1 MSDIN
6 IGALSEAI
14 NDKMDRDLNN
24 RSDDSGLRKLVESYV
39 NGTDWYKIF
48 DEIQSDG
55 TVKQWCE
62 QGGRVSAQSSW
73 KTVSLL
79 KPYKDTN
86 YQVMATANGNVNGT
100 STWTTVVDSQV
111 YTNDSIQIKGT
122 NASSEWLIS
131 WKAEGY
137 IS

>member
-24 RSDDSGLRKLVESYV
+24 RSTDSGLRKLVESYV
-39 NGTDWYKIF
+39 NGTSWYKIF

-55 TVKQWCE
+55 TVKKWCE
-62 QGGRVSAQSSW
+62 QGNTYEEIPAAG
-73 KTVSLL
+73 KTITLL
-79 KPYKDTN
+79 KPYVSDKFTVFACRCTSN
-86 YQVMATANGNVNGT
+86 YTSAQGNGICGRP
-100 STWTTVVDSQV
+100 SASQV
-111 YTNDSIQIKGT
+111 FIGVGGGATDWAQW
-122 NASSEWLIS
+122 E
-131 WKAEGY
+131 AEGY